1 MTSGINK
8 DKFKAMGGRLGFIPP
23 FIPPQTLQD
32 YRFQGHYRTSIHY
45 NIYTKLVRSYRDS
58 FFNNNT
64 REGEQIVF
72 EF

>member
-8 DKFKAMGGRLGFIPP
+8 DKFKAMGGRLG

-45 NIYTKLVRSYRDS
+45 NINTNLVRSYRDS

>member
-8 DKFKAMGGRLGFIPP
+8 DKFKAMGGKLGFMPP
-23 FIPPQTLQD
+23 FFPPQSIQD
-32 YRFQGHYRTSIHY
+32 YRFQGHYRIAMRY